1 MDCEFNNVSDRNI
14 MISRTDNHETSGP
27 KMLGHR
33 RGIET
38 MLYYRQD
45 KYTKMQETN
54 NAIQLT

>member
-1 MDCEFNNVSDRNI
+1 
-14 MISRTDNHETSGP
+14 MISKTDNHETSGS